1 MINEFAGEEAGSVSS
16 QGGGG
21 RKQIA
26 LCMRGRGGGVER
38 GQDASPGSSGL
49 SRTWHWVPCVVHS
62 RMLTEEIDKSSAA
75 TCGE

>member
-26 LCMRGRGGGVER
+26 LCMRGRGGGGVER

-49 SRTWHWVPCVVHS
+49 S
-62 RMLTEEIDKSSAA
+62 KSLGSLVA
-75 TCGE
+75 

>member
-1 MINEFAGEEAGSVSS
+1 MINEFAGEEAESVSS

-49 SRTWHWVPCVVHS
+49 S
-62 RMLTEEIDKSSAA
+62 KSLGSLVA
-75 TCGE
+75 

>member
-1 MINEFAGEEAGSVSS
+1 MINEFAGEEVGSVSS

-49 SRTWHWVPCVVHS
+49 S
-62 RMLTEEIDKSSAA
+62 KSLGSLVA
-75 TCGE
+75 